1 MSRKFDKI
9 SSKFGGKKGAVAG
22 VALAAIVGLGIAPAS
37 GAYFSASDNGRATV
51 TMATLSVDLGDPAH
65 GYEGT
70 FHANFDN
77 LAPGQTG
84 SQVFYVKNT
93 GSIPA
98 TVSLKQN
105 VQSFNGGPD
114 WPTDV
119 TVRAAEVQKLKTAVE
134 GYSGWTRA
142 YNQALNANLG
152 VLQPGESRA
161 YTLLF
166 ALDSDAGN
174 MWQGLEVGANVV
186 ITLDQLQ

>member
-1 MSRKFDKI
+1 MSRTTSNKKI
-9 SSKFGGKKGAVAG
+9 LGTSILAVAA
-22 VALAAIVGLGIAPAS
+22 VIGLGFIPAT
-37 GAYFSASDNGRATV
+37 GAYFSASDNGSAKV
-51 TMATLSVDLGDPAH
+51 TMATLSVDLGDDAH
-65 GYEGT
+65 GLEGT

-77 LAPGQTG
+77 LAPGETA

-105 VQSFNGGPD
+105 VQSFVGGPD

-119 TVRAAEVQKLKTAVE
+119 AVRAVEVQKLKSAVD

-142 YNQALNANLG
+142 YNQALNADLG
-152 VLQPGESRA
+152 VLQPGEQRA

-174 MWQGLEVGANVV
+174 MWQGLQVGANVV
-186 ITLDQLQ
+186 ITLNQQH